1 MSLRYL
7 PTLNALLNLTCAF
20 LLMAGMRRI
29 YVKDVEAHKRLMVSA
44 FAVSTLFLIS
54 YLVYHFNVGS
64 VGFTGTGWIRPVY
77 FIILITHSAL
87 AVLVPHPL
95 QGVAGGF
102 RAAPPHRPLDLP
114 HLALCFVHGRRGLLD
129 TLRLLPGGM
138 REFLRALRRGC
149 ALMCPRCPEP
159 LFTGPFRMHERCPG
173 CGYLF
178 EREQGYFVGAIY
190 INYAITI
197 IICLG
202 GYLLT

>member
-87 AVLVPHPL
+87 AVLVPPMAVITLYRAWREDFERHRRIARWTYPIWL
-95 QGVAGGF
+95 YVSFTGVAVYLILYVF
-102 RAAPPHRPLDLP
+102 Y
-114 HLALCFVHGRRGLLD
+114 
-129 TLRLLPGGM
+129 PG
-138 REFLRALRRGC
+138 A
-149 ALMCPRCPEP
+149 
-159 LFTGPFRMHERCPG
+159 
-173 CGYLF
+173 
-178 EREQGYFVGAIY
+178 
-190 INYAITI
+190 
-197 IICLG
+197 
-202 GYLLT
+202 

>member
-20 LLMAGMRRI
+20 LLMAGVRRI

-87 AVLVPHPL
+87 AVLVPPMAVITLYRAWRGDFERHRRIARWTYPIWL
-95 QGVAGGF
+95 YVSFTGVAVYLILYVF
-102 RAAPPHRPLDLP
+102 Y
-114 HLALCFVHGRRGLLD
+114 
-129 TLRLLPGGM
+129 PG
-138 REFLRALRRGC
+138 A
-149 ALMCPRCPEP
+149 
-159 LFTGPFRMHERCPG
+159 
-173 CGYLF
+173 
-178 EREQGYFVGAIY
+178 
-190 INYAITI
+190 
-197 IICLG
+197 
-202 GYLLT
+202 

>member
-54 YLVYHFNVGS
+54 YLVYHYNVGS

-87 AVLVPHPL
+87 AVLVPPMAIITLYRAWRGDFERHRRIARWTYPIWL
-95 QGVAGGF
+95 YVSFTGVAVYLILYVF
-102 RAAPPHRPLDLP
+102 Y
-114 HLALCFVHGRRGLLD
+114 
-129 TLRLLPGGM
+129 PG
-138 REFLRALRRGC
+138 A
-149 ALMCPRCPEP
+149 
-159 LFTGPFRMHERCPG
+159 
-173 CGYLF
+173 
-178 EREQGYFVGAIY
+178 
-190 INYAITI
+190 
-197 IICLG
+197 
-202 GYLLT
+202 

>member
-87 AVLVPHPL
+87 AVLVPPMAVITLYRAWRGDFERHRRIARWTYPIWL
-95 QGVAGGF
+95 YVSFTGVAVYLILYVF
-102 RAAPPHRPLDLP
+102 Y
-114 HLALCFVHGRRGLLD
+114 
-129 TLRLLPGGM
+129 PG
-138 REFLRALRRGC
+138 A
-149 ALMCPRCPEP
+149 
-159 LFTGPFRMHERCPG
+159 
-173 CGYLF
+173 
-178 EREQGYFVGAIY
+178 
-190 INYAITI
+190 
-197 IICLG
+197 
-202 GYLLT
+202 

>member
-87 AVLVPHPL
+87 AVLVPPMAIITLYRAWRGDFERHRRIARWTYPIWL
-95 QGVAGGF
+95 YVSFTGVAVYLILYVF
-102 RAAPPHRPLDLP
+102 Y
-114 HLALCFVHGRRGLLD
+114 
-129 TLRLLPGGM
+129 PG
-138 REFLRALRRGC
+138 A
-149 ALMCPRCPEP
+149 
-159 LFTGPFRMHERCPG
+159 
-173 CGYLF
+173 
-178 EREQGYFVGAIY
+178 
-190 INYAITI
+190 
-197 IICLG
+197 
-202 GYLLT
+202 

>member
-87 AVLVPHPL
+87 AVLVPPMAIITLYRAWRGDFERHRRIARWTYPIWL
-95 QGVAGGF
+95 YVSFTGVAVYLILYVF
-102 RAAPPHRPLDLP
+102 YPRA
-114 HLALCFVHGRRGLLD
+114 
-129 TLRLLPGGM
+129 
-138 REFLRALRRGC
+138 
-149 ALMCPRCPEP
+149 
-159 LFTGPFRMHERCPG
+159 
-173 CGYLF
+173 
-178 EREQGYFVGAIY
+178 
-190 INYAITI
+190 
-197 IICLG
+197 
-202 GYLLT
+202 

>member
-20 LLMAGMRRI
+20 LLMAGVRRI

-87 AVLVPHPL
+87 AVLVPPMAIITLYRAWRGDFERHRRIARWTYPIWL
-95 QGVAGGF
+95 YVSFTGVAVYLILYVF
-102 RAAPPHRPLDLP
+102 Y
-114 HLALCFVHGRRGLLD
+114 
-129 TLRLLPGGM
+129 PG
-138 REFLRALRRGC
+138 A
-149 ALMCPRCPEP
+149 
-159 LFTGPFRMHERCPG
+159 
-173 CGYLF
+173 
-178 EREQGYFVGAIY
+178 
-190 INYAITI
+190 
-197 IICLG
+197 
-202 GYLLT
+202 